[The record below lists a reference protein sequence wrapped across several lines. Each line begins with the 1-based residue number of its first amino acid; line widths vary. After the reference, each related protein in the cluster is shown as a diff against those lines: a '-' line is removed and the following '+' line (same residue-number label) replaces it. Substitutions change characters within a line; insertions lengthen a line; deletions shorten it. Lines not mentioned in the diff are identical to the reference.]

1 MKEFSRNRRVGE
13 QIQRELASIISRE
26 IRHPDLGMITISAAD
41 VSPDLK
47 FARIYVTVLGGKFD
61 AEQTIE
67 YLNLEVKRIR
77 HALSKCLTIRVTPRL
92 VFVYDSSTE
101 YGNRLSALID
111 SVKKQ

>member
-13 QIQRELASIISRE
+13 QIQRELADIISKE

-47 FARIYVTVLGGKFD
+47 FARIYVTVLAGKLD
-61 AEQTIE
+61 NKQTVE
-67 YLNLEVKRIR
+67 YLNVEVKRIR
-77 HALSKCLTIRVTPRL
+77 HALSKRLTIRVTPRL
-92 VFVYDSSTE
+92 QFVYDGSTE

-111 SVKKQ
+111 STKS